1 MTENSKTSTS
11 EWLHP
16 NQVLQL
22 HRLKA
27 KKKALQARINS
38 SDSKGVAGASDSKI
52 TNLNSIIDSA
62 KRKNPFITTREDKK
76 PKTDAIDA
84 ELDDASNQTLFK
96 LLHLSTPNTQG
107 TPSITSF
114 NDALKI
120 NEQSTEQVHI
130 VKAKGEPWIPVDW
143 SLKTKIRFLSA
154 VPFAWNQKLKI
165 SEEASGVT
173 GFTRCLDSRCTTTS
187 LDTSPNAKFHQ
198 CCLYWQQPSLPWL
211 SLFPRTNSKMATPA
225 LVNMY
230 NSAAVRDSLL
240 TAWTDSFRSLFQLIR
255 TRQCP
260 YFYVCAN
267 NFTVLFRAGGIGGFT
282 EMHAMITPT
291 SRGLRHMLR
300 QEEIEYSMPLKL
312 KRLSDQGYDT
322 GDSTFGSQLSEG
334 PDLEENEEK
343 EEDDE
348 PPDEQWLHSMGIN
361 AEDIK
366 QINYS
371 QVCIPRVIHILFVQE
386 EVNVCKVAK

>member
-1 MTENSKTSTS
+1 M
-11 EWLHP
+11 
-16 NQVLQL
+16 
-22 HRLKA
+22 
-27 KKKALQARINS
+27 
-38 SDSKGVAGASDSKI
+38 
-52 TNLNSIIDSA
+52 
-62 KRKNPFITTREDKK
+62 
-76 PKTDAIDA
+76 
-84 ELDDASNQTLFK
+84 
-96 LLHLSTPNTQG
+96 LHLSSCNVQETCN
-107 TPSITSF
+107 ITSF
-114 NDALKI
+114 NNALKSI
-120 NEQSTEQVHI
+120 TEQSAELVQI

-154 VPFAWNQKLKI
+154 IPFAWNQKLKI

-173 GFTRCLDSRCTTTS
+173 GFARCLDSSSTAMS

-211 SLFPRTNSKMATPA
+211 SLFPRTNTKVATSAP
-225 LVNMY
+225 VNMY
-230 NSAAVRDSLL
+230 NNALVRDSLQ

-291 SRGLRHMLR
+291 SRGLRHLLR

-322 GDSTFGSQLSEG
+322 GDSTISSQSSEY
-334 PDLEENEEK
+334 PEKNQENTMMNH
-343 EEDDE
+343 
-348 PPDEQWLHSMGIN
+348 LMSNG
-361 AEDIK
+361 
-366 QINYS
+366 
-371 QVCIPRVIHILFVQE
+371 CIVWG
-386 EVNVCKVAK
+386 

>member
-1 MTENSKTSTS
+1 MPKKPTQSTS

-38 SDSKGVAGASDSKI
+38 SDSKGIDVSNNKI
-52 TNLNSIIDSA
+52 RNFSSIIDSA
-62 KRKNPFITTREDKK
+62 KRKNPFITTRLEKK
-76 PKTDAIDA
+76 TKTEAVDVA
-84 ELDDASNQTLFK
+84 LDDASNQTLFK
-96 LLHLSTPNTQG
+96 LLHLSSCNSEETCN
-107 TPSITSF
+107 ITSF
-114 NDALKI
+114 DNALKNI
-120 NEQSTEQVHI
+120 TEQSTEPVQI
-130 VKAKGEPWIPVDW
+130 VKAKGELWIPVDW

-173 GFTRCLDSRCTTTS
+173 GFTRCLDSSCTATS
-187 LDTSPNAKFHQ
+187 LDNSPNAKFHQ

-211 SLFPRTNSKMATPA
+211 SLFPRTNAKVATSAP
-225 LVNMY
+225 VNMY
-230 NSAAVRDSLL
+230 NNATVRDSLQ
-240 TAWTDSFRSLFQLIR
+240 TAWTDSLRSLFQLIR

-291 SRGLRHMLR
+291 SRGLRHLLR
-300 QEEIEYSMPLKL
+300 QEEIEYKMPLKS

-322 GDSTFGSQLSEG
+322 GDSTISSQSSEI
-334 PDLEENEEK
+334 PEEDQEK
-343 EEDDE
+343 EDDE

-366 QINYS
+366 QINYTQVCKHSS
-371 QVCIPRVIHILFVQE
+371 QVFNNFQ
-386 EVNVCKVAK
+386 